1 MKKTLHISILLLF
14 SMILSSCV
22 TTYKIKESEFNYI
35 PYSGNEILIYESSE
49 LQIDTIKLKE
59 YKKWNRTEKV
69 PYRIFHDKYETYG
82 FKLIHS
88 NNDISKFPNFM
99 VELMAFNWKG
109 LRIDLRTESEN
120 MNYVNQTS
128 FTVQEFD
135 NIPNTKLIIN
145 NRTYADVK
153 RIKGAEFDNDN
164 LKPIDYFYWSEESGL
179 LGWSSNGIEWKLREK
194 YVPQQRI

>member
-14 SMILSSCV
+14 SIILSSCV
-22 TTYKIKESEFNYI
+22 STYKIKESEFNYI
-35 PYSGNEILIYESSE
+35 PYSGNEILIYESTE

-69 PYRIFHDKYETYG
+69 PYRVFHDKYETYG

-88 NNDISKFPNFM
+88 NNGISKFPNFM

-109 LRIDLRTESEN
+109 LRINLRTESEN

-128 FTVQEFD
+128 FTVQESVSYTHLTLPT
-135 NIPNTKLIIN
+135 ICS
-145 NRTYADVK
+145 V
-153 RIKGAEFDNDN
+153 
-164 LKPIDYFYWSEESGL
+164 
-179 LGWSSNGIEWKLREK
+179 
-194 YVPQQRI
+194 